1 MMTTESLSLHVGV
14 RPACS
19 CLVVSRS
26 GFYRW
31 KNGYPSG
38 NHVRLVPPLSLSGI
52 ERQNV
57 LDVLHDGRF
66 VDKAPHEVYAA
77 LLDEGEYLCSAR
89 TMYRILEANNEVKE
103 RRDQLGIRF
112 MQSPNCLPKNPIRS
126 GHGTSQKSRGL

>member
-14 RPACS
+14 RPACTS
-19 CLVVSRS
+19 LVVSRS

-89 TMYRILEANNEVKE
+89 TMYRIL
-103 RRDQLGIRF
+103 
-112 MQSPNCLPKNPIRS
+112 
-126 GHGTSQKSRGL
+126 